1 MRLGFGLG
9 IGSRGAGGPR
19 IAITAS
25 RVLESAVSGSTVGV
39 LSVVGG
45 TGVYTFTEIADPD
58 NKFVISGSNLNTNA
72 ALSFATNAS
81 HTITVRAD
89 NGAGSVI
96 TQTLTITVVSL
107 AVPVLSDP
115 IDYYIGT
122 SAANLTVNTT
132 ANNGTLYW
140 FISTNKGVLSAA
152 TIKAGTGA
160 VQFGSQSVTNVGRQ
174 TIPVTGLNPATSY
187 YLSWVHTNNGL
198 DSNMVR
204 GAGFM
209 TDSAVG
215 AARVVFEGDSITTW
229 GNSYAFRWAAANPT
243 FPSVN
248 QAIAIAAVGNSS
260 QASGFNSLWGRV
272 QQTIA
277 NKPDVLSILIGT
289 NDIGQPGLWDTFDGS
304 SPTRD
309 WLSNLLLYTDYI
321 RANVPGVK
329 IVVGGVV
336 PGAAPNDGP
345 NAPRAI
351 ANPALRA
358 RVGNGIDAYAPI
370 GDVFTDA
377 DATDTFLYSDT
388 LHPSSDGGHARM
400 FEVIRAVLDP
410 LLANSSATTP
420 APLGFIDQNNL
431 ALSAVATG
439 RTVITGMSIGRSVS
453 ASVTGGR
460 IARGTPT
467 FGAGPLPVCN
477 GDFLFVE
484 GTAAATIDTAVDVP
498 VTVGATTDTFTVR
511 TAPST
516 LVEFAA
522 STDSRLTYDTWIG
535 GQSSFNN
542 VTFPAGRPVLMVEDG
557 ANSASAVTIDGVSAT
572 AIAYIPTGQERFTL
586 WVGPP
591 AQVLTAGTYN
601 VVVTSNNQFNYCA
614 IAPGAFTGS
623 TQPAAEMATST
634 VPMSSL
640 YLDRRLFTAP
650 PIEVRNGGLA
660 LYAYFGADTQYD
672 NFLDGTSVYASAA
685 NAASGDRRMRWGTR
699 RSGGTFGVTSKTNF
713 PSQGMIVVSI
723 SRESAPTA
731 PVITSA
737 GSITG
742 TRGNGNTITG
752 TAATATGNP
761 TPTLSYQWQSD
772 SGGWANISGAT
783 GQNFTDTLATE
794 SLDLRRVVTATNSEG
809 SATANSN
816 TLGTAGG
823 WILAT
828 GAWND
833 LGSWDDTDTWKDS

>member
-1 MRLGFGLG
+1 
-9 IGSRGAGGPR
+9 
-19 IAITAS
+19 
-25 RVLESAVSGSTVGV
+25 
-39 LSVVGG
+39 
-45 TGVYTFTEIADPD
+45 
-58 NKFVISGSNLNTNA
+58 
-72 ALSFATNAS
+72 
-81 HTITVRAD
+81 
-89 NGAGSVI
+89 
-96 TQTLTITVVSL
+96 
-107 AVPVLSDP
+107 
-115 IDYYIGT
+115 
-122 SAANLTVNTT
+122 
-132 ANNGTLYW
+132 
-140 FISTNKGVLSAA
+140 
-152 TIKAGTGA
+152 
-160 VQFGSQSVTNVGRQ
+160 
-174 TIPVTGLNPATSY
+174 
-187 YLSWVHTNNGL
+187 
-198 DSNMVR
+198 
-204 GAGFM
+204 
-209 TDSAVG
+209 
-215 AARVVFEGDSITTW
+215 
-229 GNSYAFRWAAANPT
+229 
-243 FPSVN
+243 
-248 QAIAIAAVGNSS
+248 
-260 QASGFNSLWGRV
+260 
-272 QQTIA
+272 
-277 NKPDVLSILIGT
+277 
-289 NDIGQPGLWDTFDGS
+289 
-304 SPTRD
+304 
-309 WLSNLLLYTDYI
+309 
-321 RANVPGVK
+321 
-329 IVVGGVV
+329 
-336 PGAAPNDGP
+336 
-345 NAPRAI
+345 
-351 ANPALRA
+351 
-358 RVGNGIDAYAPI
+358 
-370 GDVFTDA
+370 
-377 DATDTFLYSDT
+377 
-388 LHPSSDGGHARM
+388 
-400 FEVIRAVLDP
+400 
-410 LLANSSATTP
+410 
-420 APLGFIDQNNL
+420 
-431 ALSAVATG
+431 
-439 RTVITGMSIGRSVS
+439 
-453 ASVTGGR
+453 
-460 IARGTPT
+460 
-467 FGAGPLPVCN
+467 
-477 GDFLFVE
+477 
-484 GTAAATIDTAVDVP
+484 
-498 VTVGATTDTFTVR
+498 
-511 TAPST
+511 
-516 LVEFAA
+516 
-522 STDSRLTYDTWIG
+522 
-535 GQSSFNN
+535 
-542 VTFPAGRPVLMVEDG
+542 MVEDG